1 MKTPQMYLLWLTLF
15 GNTIAGVTL
24 ISAAKT
30 MMTDVFGGAYPA
42 VVNGAFAASFVMGK
56 EQKKREIIFQIPF

>member
-1 MKTPQMYLLWLTLF
+1 MRTPQMYLLWLTLF

-42 VVNGAFAASFVMGK
+42 LVNGAFAASFVMGK
-56 EQKKREIIFQIPF
+56 